1 MQLNTKEN
9 NPPEYVAGQVIY
21 IAGDMLRDEISRSG
35 GAMKQPVM
43 KMRFVDIGVDN
54 PLGIAGNNDEI
65 PEASREGFMV
75 NPGFGLSTFIRSQ
88 MDDNQPKTKWWHV
101 SLLAPLPAQLQI
113 IFDNDPK
120 GHCTITVAL
129 PMTVKAFYACLNSL
143 SWMRSVDDP
152 K

>member
-1 MQLNTKEN
+1 METNLTKID
-9 NPPEYVAGQVIY
+9 PPEYVAGQVIY
-21 IAGDMLRDEISRSG
+21 VAGDMLRDEVSRSG

-43 KMRFVDIGVDN
+43 KMRFIDIGVDN
-54 PLGIAGNNDEI
+54 PLGRESNNDEI
-65 PEASREGFMV
+65 PEALREGFMV

-88 MDDNQPKTKWWHV
+88 MDEKQPKTKWWHV
-101 SLLAPLPAQLQI
+101 SLLAPLPAHLQI

-120 GHCTITVAL
+120 GHCTITVVS
-129 PMTVKAFYACLNSL
+129 PMTVKAFYACLNDL